1 MSADLVLQIFA
12 KAPVLGRVKT
22 RLGRVIGAVAALHWY
37 RILVHRTLMIASRVP
52 AEVQVW
58 CPYEDDPFELEQLVD
73 GLGMTFYQQCSGDL
87 GRRMEFALQ
96 AGLGFGPRV
105 LLIGAD
111 CPVWT
116 PEALTSAGQ
125 ALSAASMVLVPADD
139 GGYVGIG
146 VSESV
151 PPVFE
156 GVSWSSA
163 SVTSQTRRMM
173 AQAGVDWLELPTL
186 WDVDRPDD
194 LDRWLKAEPNLPRP
208 IVG

>member
-22 RLGRVIGAVAALHWY
+22 RLGREIGAVAALHWY
-37 RILVHRTLMIASRVP
+37 RILVHRTLMIAARVP
-52 AEVQVW
+52 AQVQVW

-96 AGLGFGPRV
+96 AGLRFGPRV

-151 PPVFE
+151 PLVFE

-163 SVTSQTRRMM
+163 LVTSQTRRLM

>member
-96 AGLGFGPRV
+96 AGLRFGPRV

-173 AQAGVDWLELPTL
+173 AQAGVDWLELHTL

>member
-22 RLGRVIGAVAALHWY
+22 RLGREIGAVAALHWY
-37 RILVHRTLMIASRVP
+37 RILVHRTLMIAARVP
-52 AEVQVW
+52 AQVQVW

-96 AGLGFGPRV
+96 AGLRFGPRV

-125 ALSAASMVLVPADD
+125 ALTAASMVLVPADD

-163 SVTSQTRRMM
+163 LVTSQTRRLM

>member
-1 MSADLVLQIFA
+1 MSDDLVLQIFA
-12 KAPVLGRVKT
+12 RAPELGRVKT
-22 RLGRVIGAVAALHWY
+22 RLGREVGAAAALHWY
-37 RILVHRTLMIASRVP
+37 RILVHRTLMTASMVP
-52 AEVQVW
+52 AQVQVW
-58 CPYEDDPFELEQLVD
+58 CPSEDDPFELERMVD

-96 AGLGFGPRV
+96 AGLEFGPRV

-116 PEALTSAGQ
+116 SAALAAAGQ
-125 ALSAASMVLVPADD
+125 ALLAASMVLVPADD
-139 GGYVGIG
+139 GGYVGVG
-146 VSESV
+146 VSGPV

-156 GVSWSSA
+156 GVSWSSP
-163 SVTSQTRRMM
+163 SVISQTRRLME
-173 AQAGVDWLELPTL
+173 QAGVDWLELPTL

-194 LDRWLKAEPNLPRP
+194 LERWLKAEPNLPRP

>member
-22 RLGRVIGAVAALHWY
+22 RLGREIGAVAALHWY
-37 RILVHRTLMIASRVP
+37 RILVHRTLMIAARVP

-96 AGLGFGPRV
+96 AGLRFGPRV

-151 PPVFE
+151 PLVFE

-163 SVTSQTRRMM
+163 LVTSQTRRLM

>member
-12 KAPVLGRVKT
+12 RAPALGRVKT
-22 RLGRVIGAVAALHWY
+22 RLGREIGAAAALHWY
-37 RILVHRTLMIASRVP
+37 RILVHRTLITASTVP
-52 AEVQVW
+52 AQVQVW
-58 CPYEDDPFELEQLVD
+58 CPYEDDPFELEQFVD

-87 GRRMEFALQ
+87 GRRMECALQ
-96 AGLGFGPRV
+96 VGLEFGSRV

-116 PEALTSAGQ
+116 PAAIAAAGQ
-125 ALSAASMVLVPADD
+125 ALSAAPMVLVPAED
-139 GGYVGIG
+139 GGYVGVG
-146 VSESV
+146 VSGSV

-163 SVTSQTRRMM
+163 SVTSQTRRLME
-173 AQAGVDWLELPTL
+173 QAGVDWLELPTL
-186 WDVDRPDD
+186 WDVDRSDD

-208 IVG
+208 IAG